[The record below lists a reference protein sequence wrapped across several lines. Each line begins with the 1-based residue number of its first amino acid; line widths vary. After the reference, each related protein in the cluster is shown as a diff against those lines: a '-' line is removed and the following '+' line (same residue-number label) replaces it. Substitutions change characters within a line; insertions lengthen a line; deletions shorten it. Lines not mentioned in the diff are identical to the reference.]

1 MKDFEG
7 EIAVR
12 LAREV
17 VEAEAKGKETGHVDV
32 PGSFQEKRGVFVT
45 LHTYPAN
52 RLRGCIGF
60 PEPIFSLASALV
72 QAAQHACHDPRFP
85 DLVEDELDRI
95 IVEVSILTPPKA
107 VEVLDPRELPKVVQ
121 IGVDGLIVERG
132 PCRGLLLPQVAL
144 EWNWDA
150 EEFLGQTCVKA
161 GMSPDMWMD
170 ERTRFYTFQAEVF
183 SEDTP
188 GGKVSRKEMGGC
200 R

>member
-1 MKDFEG
+1 
-7 EIAVR
+7 
-12 LAREV
+12 
-17 VEAEAKGKETGHVDV
+17 
-32 PGSFQEKRGVFVT
+32 
-45 LHTYPAN
+45 
-52 RLRGCIGF
+52 
-60 PEPIFSLASALV
+60 
-72 QAAQHACHDPRFP
+72 
-85 DLVEDELDRI
+85 
-95 IVEVSILTPPKA
+95 IVEVSILTPPQA
-107 VEVLDPRELPKVVQ
+107 VEVFDPRELPKVVQ